1 MLYFQG
7 CIIYSEFLVYVPKM
21 PWWVEPTPSLIR
33 VNPKDYTGHIYLV
46 LHQVKKHFQQLM
58 SFSKYE
64 RWMKGYAL
72 NKWESTLNPVFMP
85 MDTMYTLSWKLLLK

>member
-1 MLYFQG
+1 MLYFRA
-7 CIIYSEFLVYVPKM
+7 CIIYSEVCGICSYDALMGWTYAFPN
-21 PWWVEPTPSLIR
+21 PREPEILHGS
-33 VNPKDYTGHIYLV
+33 YLSGIAPG
-46 LHQVKKHFQQLM
+46 KNFQQLM